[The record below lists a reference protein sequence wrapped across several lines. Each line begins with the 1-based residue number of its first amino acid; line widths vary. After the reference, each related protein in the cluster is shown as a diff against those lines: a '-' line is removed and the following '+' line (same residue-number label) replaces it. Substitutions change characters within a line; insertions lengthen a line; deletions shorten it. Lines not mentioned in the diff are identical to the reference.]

1 MKIYSV
7 ITQGI
12 HNDGYHINGIDN
24 FTSLEKAKAFI
35 DNNVECQKR
44 LEGTDNIIGEFDVTG
59 EANQYGWMYSG
70 KIVYGVK
77 IMQKFE
83 NKHCFHEEN
92 FQTIRF
98 VLETEAL

>member
-7 ITQGI
+7 ITQCI
-12 HNDGYHINGIDN
+12 HENGYHTNGIDT

-35 DNNVECQKR
+35 DNNVEGQKKI
-44 LEGTDNIIGEFDVTG
+44 EGTDNMISEFDITG
-59 EANQYGWMYSG
+59 KTSQYGWMYPG

-77 IMQKFE
+77 IKQKFRNE
-83 NKHCFHEEN
+83 ILH
-92 FQTIRF
+92 TVRF